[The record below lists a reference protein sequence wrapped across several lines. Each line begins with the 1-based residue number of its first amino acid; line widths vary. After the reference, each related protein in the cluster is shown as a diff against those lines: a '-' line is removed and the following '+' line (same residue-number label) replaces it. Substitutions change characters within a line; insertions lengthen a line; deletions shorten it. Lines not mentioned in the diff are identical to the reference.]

1 MEQEDGLIPNIITKM
16 GINCKNI
23 NASINNKLNSM
34 PKVKGEG
41 ANSSGVYITRQVEE
55 VLVKAEEVSK
65 QFKDSYISVEHLM
78 IAILDI
84 DKKGPVGEI
93 LKEFNITK
101 KEFMNVLETVRGNQ
115 RVETQDPEG
124 TYDALS
130 KYGTNLV
137 ELAKKHKL
145 DPVIGRDDEIRRT
158 VRILSRRTKNNPVL
172 IELALRIGIQCLSE
186 DEVNL
191 NDY

>member
-1 MEQEDGLIPNIITKM
+1 MNIDKMTLRVQQCLSDANLIAVKYNHQRIEVIHLFAALMEQEDGLIPNIITKM

-101 KEFMNVLETVRGNQ
+101 KEFMNVL
-115 RVETQDPEG
+115 
-124 TYDALS
+124 S
-130 KYGTNLV
+130 KIMN
-137 ELAKKHKL
+137 K
-145 DPVIGRDDEIRRT
+145 
-158 VRILSRRTKNNPVL
+158 
-172 IELALRIGIQCLSE
+172 
-186 DEVNL
+186 
-191 NDY
+191 